1 MEILTSSLYSE
12 VNCYFSISHKIDLE
26 IRKAL
31 NEKIIPELRFTS
43 REEGFKFI
51 NLIVSTSNDTHKM
64 EVKGP
69 DFNRKEKIINWG
81 LPYKEIMNS
90 ANQVVL
96 YLQFYFDALVFL
108 FRKYGIN
115 EELIRSIQE
124 EISSKVIGNS
134 EYEYEDDSIEFDF
147 SEFDSNLTYFY

>member
-1 MEILTSSLYSE
+1 MEILTSSLFSE
-12 VNCYFSISHKIDLE
+12 VNCNFSISHKIDLE

-31 NEKIIPELRFTS
+31 NEKIKSELRFTS

-51 NLIVSTSNDTHKM
+51 NLMVSTSSSTHEV

-69 DFNRKEKIINWG
+69 DFSRKEKIINWG
-81 LPYKEIMNS
+81 FWLPYKEIVNS
-90 ANQVVL
+90 TNQVVP
-96 YLQFYFDALVFL
+96 YLQFYFDALVLL
-108 FRKYGIN
+108 FRNYGIS
-115 EELIRSIQE
+115 EEIIRYIQE

-147 SEFDSNLTYFY
+147 SEFDSR